1 MDDFEPGSSLA
12 THNFLGETEF
22 MLHEAVTARNQTL
35 KRPLTNKDKAA
46 GSITIVSDESKSGNE
61 NMEFSLCLN
70 LNKRL
75 SDKEQAFFIIQRGVV
90 PG

>member
-1 MDDFEPGSSLA
+1 
-12 THNFLGETEF
+12 
-22 MLHEAVTARNQTL
+22 L
-35 KRPLTNKDKAA
+35 KRPLTSKAKSA

-61 NMEFSLCLN
+61 NMEFTVTLALS
-70 LNKRL
+70 KKL